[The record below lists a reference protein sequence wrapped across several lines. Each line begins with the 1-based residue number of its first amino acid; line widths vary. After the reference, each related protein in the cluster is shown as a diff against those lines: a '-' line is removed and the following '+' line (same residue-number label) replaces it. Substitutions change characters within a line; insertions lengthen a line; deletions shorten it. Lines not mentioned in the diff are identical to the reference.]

1 MRPSYLRQ
9 FVFKSTNLHFFILYL
24 YIFVC
29 FQFECTRMQKSKF
42 IRNRSSSCNCTTMS
56 DFQLSPKIRSQSLS
70 LTTSNASS
78 IQDYDL
84 NREKHERINNI
95 KSTTKSKNPLIKVLH
110 SFRRSKDID
119 PETGETKLNSELN
132 GFSLQ
137 MIAIG
142 GSIGTG
148 LLLGSGKS
156 LSEGGIVPL
165 LLGYVL
171 VATFIYCMCQAL
183 GELSVAMPVTGSF
196 NKYSIMFIDK
206 SWGFAMGWNYCLQWL
221 ILLPMELV
229 AASMTIKFWPIISG
243 YLPDYMVITLFY
255 GIIILMNL
263 FSVKYY
269 GLFEVVFSLLKV
281 TAIVIFLIFGILIDV
296 GIIGNERIGFRYWK
310 DPGIFSGNGFN
321 GFVGVVVTAA
331 FSFSGSELVGMT
343 ASESRNPDKEVPKA
357 IKQVFWRICGFY
369 LLALFIIGLLVP
381 FNHPNLV
388 GDHKSD
394 VNASPF
400 VLALANT
407 KSNAFASIMNV
418 VILISILSVGNSA
431 IYASSRTLIALS
443 ENGQAPRVLNYI
455 DKKKRPLI
463 AIAISISF
471 GSLAYISVL
480 SPNGSEIMFLW
491 LMSISGISVL
501 CTYGTI
507 TFCHIRFRKVLKL
520 NNISYEA
527 ELPFCSQIGLTG
539 SWYGVVL
546 SVVITVS
553 QIYIAIA
560 PVNGHFVVKDFFQK
574 VLGVLVILV
583 FYLIHKIYLYVKYGE
598 FQLLVDLGKVNM
610 KFGRFAN
617 DQIRKEFKDRF
628 EQEKIIL
635 NQQPWYIKVYNVWC

>member
-1 MRPSYLRQ
+1 
-9 FVFKSTNLHFFILYL
+9 
-24 YIFVC
+24 
-29 FQFECTRMQKSKF
+29 MQKSKF
-42 IRNRSSSCNCTTMS
+42 TRNRSNSCNYTSLS
-56 DFQLSPKIRSQSLS
+56 DFQLNPKIRSQSLS
-70 LTTSNASS
+70 LPSSNASS
-78 IQDYDL
+78 IRDNNLD
-84 NREKHERINNI
+84 NEKHRLENNVTIN
-95 KSTTKSKNPLIKVLH
+95 KRSKNPIIKIIH
-110 SFRRSKDID
+110 SFKRTEDID
-119 PETGETKLNSELN
+119 LETGETKLKSELN

-156 LSEGGIVPL
+156 LNEGGAVPL

-196 NKYSIMFIDK
+196 TKYSVMLIDK
-206 SWGFAMGWNYCLQWL
+206 SWGFAMGWSYCLQWL

-229 AASMTIKFWPIISG
+229 AASMTVKFWPVIADN
-243 YLPDYMVITLFY
+243 LPDYMVITIFY
-255 GIIILMNL
+255 AMIICMNL
-263 FSVKYY
+263 LSVKYY
-269 GLFEVVFSLLKV
+269 GLFEVIFSLLKV
-281 TAIVIFLIFGILIDV
+281 VAIVIFLIVGLFID
-296 GIIGNERIGFRYWK
+296 IGVIGKERIGFKFWK

-321 GFVGVVVTAA
+321 GFIGVIVTAA
-331 FSFSGSELVGMT
+331 FSFSGSELVGIT

-369 LLALFIIGLLVP
+369 LFSLFIVGLLVP

-400 VLALANT
+400 VLALTNT
-407 KSNAFASIMNV
+407 KNNAFANIMNV
-418 VILISILSVGNSA
+418 VILISILSVGNSS

-443 ENGQAPRVLNYI
+443 ENKQAPSLLNYI

-480 SPNGSEIMFLW
+480 SPTGSEIMFLW

-507 TFCHIRFRKVLKL
+507 TLCHIRFRKILKL
-520 NNISYEA
+520 NNISYKE

-539 SWYGVVL
+539 SWYGLVV
-546 SVVITVS
+546 SIVIAIS

-560 PVNGHFVVKDFFQK
+560 PVNGHFAIADFFQK
-574 VLGVLVILV
+574 VLGLLVISI
-583 FYLIHKIYLYVKYGE
+583 FYLIHKIYLYLRYGE
-598 FQLLVDLGKVNM
+598 FQLLVDLKTVDI

-617 DQIRKEFKDRF
+617 DQIRQEFREKF
-628 EQEKIIL
+628 QQERIIM
-635 NQQPWYIKVYNVWC
+635 NQKPWYIKMYNTWC

>member
-1 MRPSYLRQ
+1 
-9 FVFKSTNLHFFILYL
+9 
-24 YIFVC
+24 
-29 FQFECTRMQKSKF
+29 MQKSKF
-42 IRNRSSSCNCTTMS
+42 TRNRSNSCNNTSLS
-56 DFQLSPKIRSQSLS
+56 DFQTEPKIRSHSLS
-70 LTTSNASS
+70 LPSSNASS
-78 IQDYDL
+78 IR
-84 NREKHERINNI
+84 NKNSETEKHRIENNVTI
-95 KSTTKSKNPLIKVLH
+95 NKRSKNPIIKIIH
-110 SFRRSKDID
+110 SFKRTEDVD
-119 PETGETKLNSELN
+119 LETGETKLKSELN

-156 LSEGGIVPL
+156 LSEGGAVPL
-165 LLGYVL
+165 LLGYIL

-196 NKYSIMFIDK
+196 TKYSVMLIDK

-229 AASMTIKFWPIISG
+229 AASMTIKFWPVIAD
-243 YLPDYMVITLFY
+243 YLPDYMVITIFY
-255 GIIILMNL
+255 AMIICMNL
-263 FSVKYY
+263 LSVKYY
-269 GLFEVVFSLLKV
+269 GLFEVIFSLLKV
-281 TAIVIFLIFGILIDV
+281 VAIVIFLIVGLFIDIGV
-296 GIIGNERIGFRYWK
+296 IGNERIGFKYWK

-321 GFVGVVVTAA
+321 GFIGVVVTAA
-331 FSFSGSELVGMT
+331 FSFSGSELVGIT

-369 LLALFIIGLLVP
+369 LFSLFIVGLLVP
-381 FNHPNLV
+381 FTHPNLV

-400 VLALANT
+400 VLALTNT
-407 KSNAFASIMNV
+407 KNNAFANIMNV
-418 VILISILSVGNSA
+418 VILISILSVGNSS

-443 ENGQAPRVLNYI
+443 ENKQAPSLLNYI

-480 SPNGSEIMFLW
+480 SPTGSEIMFLW

-507 TFCHIRFRKVLKL
+507 TLCHIRFRKALRL
-520 NNISYEA
+520 NDISYKE

-539 SWYGVVL
+539 SWYGLVV
-546 SVVITVS
+546 SIVIAIS
-553 QIYIAIA
+553 QIYIAIT
-560 PVNGHFVVKDFFQK
+560 PVNGHFAIADFFQK
-574 VLGVLVILV
+574 VLGLLVISI
-583 FYLIHKIYLYVKYGE
+583 FYFVHKIYLYARYGE
-598 FQLLVDLGKVNM
+598 FQLLVDLKTVDM

-617 DQIRKEFKDRF
+617 DQIRQEFREKF
-628 EQEKIIL
+628 QQERIIM
-635 NQQPWYIKVYNVWC
+635 NQKPWYIKIYNVWC